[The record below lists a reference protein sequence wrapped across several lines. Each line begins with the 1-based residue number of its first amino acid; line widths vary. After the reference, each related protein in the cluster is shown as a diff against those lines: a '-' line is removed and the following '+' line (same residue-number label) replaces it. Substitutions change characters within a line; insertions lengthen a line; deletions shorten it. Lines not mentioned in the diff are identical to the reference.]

1 MRLHHPLQF
10 LAATDS
16 IDAWHKVE
24 FLRSKS
30 RGWVMR
36 GTEGLPGDRDPA
48 LSTLNADTSPGRSQG
63 AQFGNQKLVHELGNF
78 GQVT

>member
-1 MRLHHPLQF
+1 MRLHHPLKF

-36 GTEGLPGDRDPA
+36 GTEGLPGDRGHA
-48 LSTLNADTSPGRSQG
+48 LSTLNADTGPGRSR
-63 AQFGNQKLVHELGNF
+63 AQFGNQKLVHELGDF